1 MSPVSVVAANLSRY
15 EFRAGLFGDYF
26 QLYSIKKE
34 FLLDLSE
41 LKLKQK
47 MLLQK
52 MHPDLFVN
60 STAVEKKVASEFATL
75 VNKAFGILRDPLTR
89 GEHLCSVLGL
99 QFDME
104 NIKLTSINLLEKQFE
119 IRSELDEIKKN
130 NSSKK
135 SSLVERF
142 GQELETNINQM
153 LVKIDKSFKGLDLK
167 DNASTNSLKEQ
178 LANLAFLT
186 KAQYELGEVKRSE
199 V

>member
-1 MSPVSVVAANLSRY
+1 MWLWRIFSGMNLERDYS
-15 EFRAGLFGDYF
+15 GDYF

-47 MLLQK
+47 MLLRK

-75 VNKAFGILRDPLTR
+75 VNKAFGVLKDPLTR
-89 GEHLCSVLGL
+89 GEHLCNILGL

-104 NIKLTSINLLEKQFE
+104 NIKLTSVDLLEKQFE

-130 NSSKK
+130 YSSKK
-135 SSLVERF
+135 SSLVKRF
-142 GQELETNINQM
+142 GEELETNINQM
-153 LVKIDKSFKGLDLK
+153 LLKIDKSFKGLDLK
-167 DNASTNSLKEQ
+167 DNDATNSLKEQ
-178 LANLAFLT
+178 LANLAFLI
-186 KAQYELGEVKRSE
+186 KARYELGEVKRSE

>member
-1 MSPVSVVAANLSRY
+1 MNLEQDYS
-15 EFRAGLFGDYF
+15 GDYF
-26 QLYSIKKE
+26 RLYSIKKE
-34 FLLDLSE
+34 FLLNLSE

-60 STAVEKKVASEFATL
+60 STAVEKKIASDFATL
-75 VNKAFGILRDPLTR
+75 VNKAFGVLRDPITR
-89 GEHLCSVLGL
+89 GEHLCRILGL
-99 QFDME
+99 QYDMD
-104 NIKLTSINLLEKQFE
+104 NFKLTSVDLFEKQFE
-119 IRSELDEIKKN
+119 IRSELDDIREN

-135 SSLVERF
+135 LFLIERF
-142 GQELETNINQM
+142 GKQLEASINQM
-153 LVKIDKSFKGLDLK
+153 LVEIDKSFRGLDLK
-167 DNASTNSLKEQ
+167 DNASTHSLKEQ

>member
-1 MSPVSVVAANLSRY
+1 MNLEQDYSS
-15 EFRAGLFGDYF
+15 DYF

-60 STAVEKKVASEFATL
+60 STSVEKKVASDFATL
-75 VNKAFGILRDPLTR
+75 VNKAFGILRDPVTR
-89 GEHLCSVLGL
+89 GEHLCSILGL
-99 QFDME
+99 QFDIE
-104 NIKLTSINLLEKQFE
+104 NIKLTSVDLLEKQFE
-119 IRSELDEIKKN
+119 MRSELDEIKKN

-135 SSLVERF
+135 FFLIERF
-142 GQELETNINQM
+142 GKELQASINQM
-153 LVKIDKSFKGLDLK
+153 LVEIDKSFKGLDLK
-167 DNASTNSLKEQ
+167 DNASTHSLKEQ

>member
-1 MSPVSVVAANLSRY
+1 MNLKQDYLS
-15 EFRAGLFGDYF
+15 DYF

-75 VNKAFGILRDPLTR
+75 VNKAFDVLKDPITR
-89 GEHLCSVLGL
+89 GEHLCSILGL

-104 NIKLTSINLLEKQFE
+104 KIKLTSMELLEKQFE
-119 IRSELDEIKKN
+119 IRSELEEIKKN
-130 NSSKK
+130 NSKK
-135 SSLVERF
+135 KFFLIERF
-142 GQELETNINQM
+142 GKELQASINQM
-153 LVKIDKSFKGLDLK
+153 LVEIDKSFKGLNLK
-167 DNASTNSLKEQ
+167 DNASTHSLKEQ
-178 LANLAFLT
+178 LANLTFLI
-186 KAQYELGEVKRSE
+186 KAQGELGKLKRSE

>member
-1 MSPVSVVAANLSRY
+1 MNLERGYSS
-15 EFRAGLFGDYF
+15 DYF

-41 LKLKQK
+41 LQVKQK

-75 VNKAFGILRDPLTR
+75 VNKAFGVLRDPISR
-89 GEHLCSVLGL
+89 GEHLCSIMGL
-99 QFDME
+99 RFDME
-104 NIKLTSINLLEKQFE
+104 KIKLTSVDLLEEQFK
-119 IRSELDEIKKN
+119 IRSELDEIKNN
-130 NSSKK
+130 NSRNK
-135 SSLVERF
+135 SSLIERF
-142 GQELETNINQM
+142 AQELETNINQM
-153 LVKIDKSFKGLDLK
+153 LMKIDESFKDLDLK

>member
-1 MSPVSVVAANLSRY
+1 MKLKQDHSS
-15 EFRAGLFGDYF
+15 DYF

-52 MHPDLFVN
+52 THPDLFTN

-75 VNKAFGILRDPLTR
+75 VNKAFGILKDPITR
-89 GEHLCSVLGL
+89 GEHLCNVIGL

-104 NIKLTSINLLEKQFE
+104 NIRLTSIDLLEKQFE
-119 IRSELDEIKKN
+119 IRNELDELRKN
-130 NSSKK
+130 NSKQK
-135 SSLVERF
+135 ASLIEKF
-142 GQELETNINQM
+142 GQDLETNINNALM
-153 LVKIDKSFKGLDLK
+153 EIHKRFKGLDVK
-167 DNASTNSLKEQ
+167 DNASTHSLKEK
-178 LANLAFLT
+178 LANLTFLF
-186 KAQYELGEVKRSE
+186 KAQSELGEVKRSE